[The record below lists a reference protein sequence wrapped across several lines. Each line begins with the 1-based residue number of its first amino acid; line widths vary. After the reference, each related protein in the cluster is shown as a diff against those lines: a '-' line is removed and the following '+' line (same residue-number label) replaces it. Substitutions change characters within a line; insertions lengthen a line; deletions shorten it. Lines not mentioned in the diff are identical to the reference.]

1 MRCVIARPP
10 EKKRARVNLRES
22 NLSRATP
29 PVVESRLAERHR
41 TFSPRP
47 RQRFARRRRHSP
59 ARATDVA
66 ATDPRRP
73 RGRDARVESIPDRVP
88 RRARTRCARSSDDA
102 SGRSRGRPPRHL
114 IRWGNSDLAGTDGRF
129 VRSFVRSRFA
139 VRGSR
144 WIAMDRDAFRAS
156 RVLTASPSSRRRKP
170 SDRSLEI
177 RNDF

>member
-1 MRCVIARPP
+1 VRHRSPP
-10 EKKRARVNLRES
+10 RKKTLARES
-22 NLSRATP
+22 SRIESIAGTTP
-29 PVVESRLAERHR
+29 PVVESRLAERPR

-47 RQRFARRRRHSP
+47 RQRAARRRRHSP

-66 ATDPRRP
+66 ATDPRCS

-102 SGRSRGRPPRHL
+102 RGRSRGRPPRHL

-144 WIAMDRDAFRAS
+144 WIAMDRDAHRAS